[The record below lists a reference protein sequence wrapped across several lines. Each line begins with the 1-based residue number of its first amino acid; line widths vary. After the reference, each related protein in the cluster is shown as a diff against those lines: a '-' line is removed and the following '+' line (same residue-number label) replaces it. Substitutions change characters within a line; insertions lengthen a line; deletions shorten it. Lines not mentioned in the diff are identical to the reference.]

1 MQGQAEPT
9 FENISDF

>member
-9 FENISDF
+9 FENISNF